1 MNGVT
6 AVMLVVLALGGPAR
20 APDLQVEASSTA
32 GVGLPELT
40 EAVARALVAG
50 GARVVLRPPAS
61 EPCSYCAKVVVVE
74 SGGTCR
80 VEVSQERHRAKATL
94 RLPPG
99 SPLLDRARAIAI
111 QARLLVTWDTNLEA
125 KSREVAARPPA
136 RRSDGNAP
144 AERSVPVAEV
154 ARAELVPPAAIPA
167 RAPLPSLPLE
177 PERGPA
183 REPVAV
189 GRPLPAS
196 PSAPPKAAVRV
207 ETRPAA
213 RADAKPAV
221 VEERERVETARKP
234 TVDMAREA
242 PPEDERKPLA
252 EPARAEADSARAME
266 LTTLAPA
273 TRKPQWPW
281 IPTAIGAGAAVAAG
295 ICGVVARD
303 RYEALSDR
311 RHSYA
316 SARAFKSEGENW
328 QLASFVLA
336 GVAVAGI
343 GTGVVGFA
351 ARSPVVVAAPA
362 PGGGMVTIAGG
373 LP

>member
-6 AVMLVVLALGGPAR
+6 AAMLVVLALGGPAR
-20 APDLQVEASSTA
+20 APDLQVEAASAA
-32 GVGLPELT
+32 GMGLPELT

-61 EPCSYCAKVVVVE
+61 EPCAYCAKVVVVE

-80 VEVSQERHRAKATL
+80 VEVSQERHRASATL

-125 KSREVAARPPA
+125 RSRDVAARLPA
-136 RRSDGNAP
+136 RRADGNPP
-144 AERSVPVAEV
+144 AERSVPVADV
-154 ARAELVPPAAIPA
+154 ARAEVVPPAAIPA
-167 RAPLPSLPLE
+167 RAPLPSLSPE

-189 GRPLPAS
+189 ARPVEAS
-196 PSAPPKAAVRV
+196 PSAPPKSPARV
-207 ETRPAA
+207 EARPAA
-213 RADAKPAV
+213 RADAKPAAA
-221 VEERERVETARKP
+221 EERERVAAVR
-234 TVDMAREA
+234 RA
-242 PPEDERKPLA
+242 PAEDERKPPA
-252 EPARAEADSARAME
+252 EPARAEADSARATE

-273 TRKPQWPW
+273 IRKPRWPW
-281 IPTAIGAGAAVAAG
+281 IPTAIGAGAALAAG

-303 RYEALSDR
+303 RYEALSER
-311 RHSYA
+311 RQSYA
-316 SARAFKSEGENW
+316 SARAFKSEGEKW

-336 GVAVAGI
+336 GVAVAGL

-351 ARSPVVVAAPA
+351 TRSPVVVAAPA
-362 PGGGMVTIAGG
+362 PGGGMVAIAGR

>member
-6 AVMLVVLALGGPAR
+6 AAMLVVLALGGPAR
-20 APDLQVEASSTA
+20 APDMQVEVSNAAGASLS
-32 GVGLPELT
+32 ELT

-74 SGGTCR
+74 SGKTCR
-80 VEVSQERHRAKATL
+80 VEVSQEGHRASATL

-111 QARLLVTWDTNLEA
+111 QARLLVTWDTKLEA

-136 RRSDGNAP
+136 RRFDGNPP
-144 AERSVPVAEV
+144 AERFVPVAEV
-154 ARAELVPPAAIPA
+154 ARAEVVPPAAMPA
-167 RAPLPSLPLE
+167 RAPLPSLSPE
-177 PERGPA
+177 PERGP
-183 REPVAV
+183 VAV
-189 GRPLPAS
+189 TRPVEAN
-196 PSAPPKAAVRV
+196 PSAPPKSPARV
-207 ETRPAA
+207 EARPMA
-213 RADAKPAV
+213 RAAAKPAAAD
-221 VEERERVETARKP
+221 RPGGETAR
-234 TVDMAREA
+234 AA
-242 PPEDERKPLA
+242 PPEDERKPPA
-252 EPARAEADSARAME
+252 EPARAEADSARAVDI
-266 LTTLAPA
+266 TTQAPA
-273 TRKPQWPW
+273 IRKPWWPW
-281 IPTAIGAGAAVAAG
+281 IPTVIGAGAALAAG

-311 RHSYA
+311 RQSYA

-336 GVAVAGI
+336 GVAVAGL

-351 ARSPVVVAAPA
+351 TRSPVVVAAPA
-362 PGGGMVTIAGG
+362 PGGGMVAIAGR